1 MKNNIYLFIILSI
14 FLINSCNNTNNKE
27 IINANNKNISTISEY
42 GEDFELIANKLKSLI
57 NSEEEDVS
65 YDCVNTE
72 SSIYFTIWKD
82 GIAVQALQAKN
93 GDKSSLEYWNKNVS
107 NYQQTALELY
117 NYALQLG
124 LKSKPFR
131 FAVLNEKN
139 KNNILAIFENNKKI
153 YDFVNN

>member
-1 MKNNIYLFIILSI
+1 MKKTIYLFIILSI
-14 FLINSCNNTNNKE
+14 FLVNSCNNTNNKE
-27 IINANNKNISTISEY
+27 HTNAHNKNISTISEY